1 MKKNEENV
9 KNKISGKKIF
19 GKCIAAF
26 MLVAMVLGSC
36 STCIYF
42 VIAAINN

>member
-1 MKKNEENV
+1 MKNKEEKVN
-9 KNKISGKKIF
+9 NKISGKKIF
-19 GKCIAAF
+19 GKFIATF

-36 STCIYF
+36 STCIYY